1 MRWGV
6 LYILCSSLFFSTNIS
21 AQSVPF
27 SQGKWVKIAVS
38 KQGFYQVSGSQ
49 LKSWGLT
56 VPFASSQLQLFN
68 LNTANLVEKVT
79 ANMGVGL
86 NENAIEVQD
95 GGDGQF
101 DNQDYFL
108 FFSQGNIQWK
118 WNGVLKLFEHRKNA
132 HGDSVYYFISLGKD
146 GKRIQKPNSNY
157 MANATTD
164 IFDERWVMEKDTIN
178 ILNSGQIWWG
188 PAMGLGVGK
197 QAKITTTLNM
207 EGLVNQTDLIFKLN
221 YAAAST
227 ATNANFE
234 LTLNDQKLRTTGV
247 APISGYI
254 YDDAANVVLDTFSI
268 PFSNNLLSTN
278 LISANL
284 GVGYL
289 SANTSSTGWINY
301 VTLQA
306 KRKIGFYGGAKSL
319 GFRNASLVGTGKI
332 IQYQIKDAD
341 ASTKIWEVTQP
352 ENPVEMSSN
361 FQNGVATFIQRAD
374 SLREFFSVTKL
385 GYETPSLVE
394 VLNVDYPSLLNTPAS
409 DYIIIT
415 AANYLKSADSLAKF
429 HAVHHGLTTFVT
441 TTGRVF
447 NEFSGGQPS
456 PIGIRN
462 YVKYI
467 YDNAKKNNTT
477 TPKYLLLL
485 GIGNFDYKKID
496 NQTQVPSYESLI
508 SNAVLSSYATDDFF
522 AILKEGD
529 DINSPQGIQSLALSV
544 GRLPVKNALDAEVA
558 VKKLIQYQAGKNFGA
573 WRNQL
578 TWVADDGD
586 YNLHLEHAEEIS
598 TGLKLKQPTWN
609 QKKIYLDLFPAIN
622 SSAGNTYPLANNLIK
637 QMVNNGTLI
646 LNYTGH
652 GNYTRL
658 AEEAVITQNEIMQWD
673 NAGKLPLMVTASC
686 DFAPFDQPQISP
698 IGFDALVK
706 NQKGIIGLVAA
717 SRLVFAFNN
726 KEINDEFVQQLLV
739 PDQNDNYKSIGM
751 ALQNA
756 KSNYWKKGSDYTN
769 AFKFNLMG
777 DPALQL
783 AKPSYGV
790 NIERINQKIF
800 KGKDTLKA
808 GGKYQVAGTIKANGN
823 LLTTFDGLV
832 EFTLFDI
839 PKKQKTLANISS
851 SIPVNVTAQ
860 DNILFKGNAIVSKG
874 LFSVDFILPK
884 EVAINQG
891 ALRMQ
896 LYAINSAGNTD
907 AIGVYDSLFVNAFSE
922 NISTDTTGPIFE
934 KIYINDTLNQYK
946 QKTWISAN
954 SNLYIN
960 LKDSSG
966 IQTSGNSLGHDI
978 SLVIDGE
985 TQSPLILN
993 NYYTADVNTYQSGK
1007 IKFALPTL
1015 SEGPHQFIIKAWDLI
1030 GNSNK
1035 DTLNV
1040 IVPNSRILSV
1050 KNLTNY
1056 PNPVGSSTRFS
1067 FEISQ
1072 LREGNKSLI
1081 YTIEIYNNIG
1091 IKQLTKTFEGAL
1103 LNRVVLSNVVE
1114 VGSLP
1119 AGTYFYKLIVKDDQQ
1134 EIQLT
1139 NKFLKY

>member
-6 LYILCSSLFFSTNIS
+6 LYILFSSLIFSTNIS

-38 KQGFYQVSGSQ
+38 KQGFYQVTGSQ
-49 LKSWGLT
+49 LKTWGLT

-108 FFSQGNIQWK
+108 FYSQGNIQWK
-118 WNGVLKLFEHRKNA
+118 WNGVQQLFEHSKNA
-132 HGDSVYYFISLGKD
+132 HGDSVYYFISLGKA
-146 GKRIQKPNSNY
+146 GKRIQKSNTDKI
-157 MANATTD
+157 ANATTD

-188 PAMGLGVGK
+188 PAMGLGAGK
-197 QAKITTTLNM
+197 QAKITTALNM
-207 EGLVNQTDLIFKLN
+207 EGLVNQSDLIFKLN
-221 YAAAST
+221 YAAATT
-227 ATNANFE
+227 ATAANFD
-234 LTLNDQKLRTTGV
+234 LSLNDQKLRTTAV

-254 YDDAANVVLDTFSI
+254 YDDAANVVLDTFRI
-268 PFSNNLLSTN
+268 PLSNNLMNSN
-278 LISANL
+278 LITANL
-284 GVGYL
+284 SVGYS
-289 SANTSSTGWINY
+289 SANTNSTGWINY
-301 VTLQA
+301 ITLQA
-306 KRKIGFYGGAKSL
+306 KRKLGFYGWAKSL
-319 GFRNASLVGTGKI
+319 GFRNTSLIGTGKI

-341 ASTKIWEVTQP
+341 ASVKIWEVTQP
-352 ENPVEMSSN
+352 ENPVEMTPN
-361 FQNGVATFIQRAD
+361 FQNGVATFIQNTD
-374 SLREFFSVTKL
+374 SLREFFSVNKL

-394 VLNVDYPSLLNTPAS
+394 LLNIDYPSLLNTPAA

-415 AANYLKSADSLAKF
+415 ASNYLKAADSLAKF
-429 HAVHHGLTTFVT
+429 HTMHHGLATFVT

-462 YVKYI
+462 YIKYI
-467 YDNAKKNNTT
+467 YDKAKKNNTI

-508 SNAVLSSYATDDFF
+508 SNAILSSYTTDDFF
-522 AILKEGD
+522 AILKEGE
-529 DINSPQGIQSLALSV
+529 DINSPQGIQALALSV
-544 GRLPVKNALDAEVA
+544 GRLPVKNEADADVI
-558 VKKLIQYQAGKNFGA
+558 VKKLMQYQNENNLGA

-586 YNLHLEHAEEIS
+586 YNLHLDHAEEIS
-598 TGLKLKQPTWN
+598 TGLKLNQPKWN
-609 QKKIYLDLFPAIN
+609 QKKIYLDFFPAIN
-622 SSAGNTYPLANNLIK
+622 SSAGNTYPLANNMIK

-673 NAGKLPLMVTASC
+673 NAGKLPLMITASC
-686 DFAPFDQPQISP
+686 DFAPFDQPKIAP

-706 NQKGIIGLVAA
+706 NEKGIIGLVAA

-739 PDQNDNYKSIGM
+739 PDKSGNYKSIGA

-783 AKPSYGV
+783 AKPGNGV

-823 LLTTFDGLV
+823 LLTNFDGLM

-851 SIPVNVTAQ
+851 SIPVSITTQ
-860 DNILFKGNAIVSKG
+860 DNILFKGNAIVNKG

-891 ALRMQ
+891 VLRMQ
-896 LYAINSAGNTD
+896 LYATNSAGTKD
-907 AIGVYDSLFVNAFSE
+907 AIGIYDSLFVNAYSE

-934 KIYINDTLNQYK
+934 KVYINDTLNQYK
-946 QKTWISAN
+946 QKTWMNAN
-954 SNLYIN
+954 ANLYIS

-993 NYYTADVNTYQSGK
+993 NYYTADLNTYQSGK
-1007 IKFALPTL
+1007 IKYALPTL

-1035 DTLNV
+1035 DTINV
-1040 IVPNSRILSV
+1040 MVPNSRILSV

-1072 LREGNKSLI
+1072 LKDANKSLV
-1081 YTIEIYNNIG
+1081 YTIEIYNYLG
-1091 IKQLTKTFEGAL
+1091 IKQLTKTFEGPL
-1103 LNRVVLSNVVE
+1103 QNRVVLSNVIE
-1114 VGSLP
+1114 VGALP

-1134 EIQLT
+1134 EIYLT
-1139 NKFLKY
+1139 NKFIKY

>member
-409 DYIIIT
+409 EYIIIT

-529 DINSPQGIQSLALSV
+529 DINAPQGIQSLALSV

-808 GGKYQVAGTIKANGN
+808 GGKYQVAGTMKANGN

-896 LYAINSAGNTD
+896 LYAINSAENTD

-1103 LNRVVLSNVVE
+1103 LNRVVLSNVIE

>member
-6 LYILCSSLFFSTNIS
+6 LYILCSSLFFLTNIS

-544 GRLPVKNALDAEVA
+544 GRLPVKNAVDAEVA

-739 PDQNDNYKSIGM
+739 PDQNDNYKSIGA

>member
-6 LYILCSSLFFSTNIS
+6 FYILFSSLFFSNNIS

-38 KQGFYQVSGSQ
+38 KQGFYQVTGTQ

-56 VPFASSQLQLFN
+56 VPFVSSQIQLFN
-68 LNTANLVEKVT
+68 LNTANLVEKVSP
-79 ANMGVGL
+79 NMGVGL

-108 FFSQGNIQWK
+108 FYSQGNIQWK
-118 WNGVLKLFEHRKNA
+118 WNGVQQLFEHSKNA
-132 HGDSVYYFISLGKD
+132 HGDSVYYFISLGKA
-146 GKRIQKPNSNY
+146 GKRIQKSNSNY
-157 MANATTD
+157 IPNATTD

-178 ILNSGQIWWG
+178 ILNSGQLWLG
-188 PAMGLGVGK
+188 PAMGLGLGK
-197 QAKITTTLNM
+197 QAKITNSLNM
-207 EGLVNQTDLIFKLN
+207 EGLVINTDLIFKLN

-234 LTLNDQKLRTTGV
+234 LTLNDQKLRTTVV

-254 YDDAANVVLDTFSI
+254 YDAAANVVLDTFRI
-268 PFSNNLLSTN
+268 PLSNKLTSSN
-278 LISANL
+278 LITANL
-284 GVGYL
+284 SVGY
-289 SANTSSTGWINY
+289 SSVNTNSTGWINY
-301 VTLQA
+301 ITLQA
-306 KRKIGFYGGAKSL
+306 KRKLGFYGGVKSL
-319 GFRNASLVGTGKI
+319 GFRSASLVGTGKI
-332 IQYQIKDAD
+332 IQYEIKDAD
-341 ASTKIWEVTQP
+341 ASVKIWEVSQP
-352 ENPVEMSSN
+352 ENPVEMIPN
-361 FQNGVATFIQRAD
+361 FQNGVATFIQNTD
-374 SLREFFSVTKL
+374 SLREFFGVNKL

-394 VLNVDYPSLLNTPAS
+394 VLNIDYPSLLNTPAA

-415 AANYLKSADSLAKF
+415 ASNYLKAADSLAKF
-429 HAVHHGLTTFVT
+429 HTLHHGLTTFVT
-441 TTGRVF
+441 TTSRVF

-462 YVKYI
+462 YIKYI
-467 YDNAKKNNTT
+467 YDKAKKNNII

-485 GIGNFDYKKID
+485 GIGNFDYKNID
-496 NQTQVPSYESLI
+496 NQTQVPSYESGS
-508 SNAVLSSYATDDFF
+508 SNSILLSYTTDDFF
-522 AILKEGD
+522 AILKEGE
-529 DINSPQGIQSLALSV
+529 DINSPQGIQSLALAV
-544 GRLPVKNALDAEVA
+544 GRLPVKNAIDAAIA
-558 VKKLIQYQAGKNFGA
+558 VKKLVQYQSGKNLGA

-598 TGLKLKQPTWN
+598 TSLKLNQPKWN
-609 QKKIYLDLFPAIN
+609 QKKIYLDLFQAIN
-622 SSAGNTYPLANNLIK
+622 SSAGNTYPLANNMIK

-673 NAGKLPLMVTASC
+673 NAEKLPLMITASC
-686 DFAPFDQPQISP
+686 DFAPFDQPKIAP

-706 NQKGIIGLVAA
+706 NEKGIIGLVAA
-717 SRLVFAFNN
+717 SRLVFAFDN
-726 KEINDEFVQQLLV
+726 KEINDEFVQQLLI
-739 PDQNDNYKSIGM
+739 PDKSGNYKSVGA

-756 KSNYWKKGSDYTN
+756 KSNYWKKGSDYIN

-783 AKPSYGV
+783 AKPGDGV
-790 NIERINQKIF
+790 NIERINQKVF

-823 LLTTFDGLV
+823 LLSNFDGLV
-832 EFTLFDI
+832 ELTLFDI
-839 PKKQKTLANISS
+839 PKKQKTLANILS
-851 SIPVNVTAQ
+851 SISVNVNTQ
-860 DNILFKGNAIVSKG
+860 DNILFKGNAIVNKG
-874 LFSVDFILPK
+874 LFNIDIILPK

-896 LYAINSAGNTD
+896 LYATNSAGNSD

-934 KIYINDTLNQYK
+934 KIYINDTLNHYK
-946 QKTWISAN
+946 QKTWVNAN
-954 SNLYIN
+954 SNLYVSI
-960 LKDSSG
+960 KDSSG

-985 TQSPLILN
+985 VKTPIILN

-1007 IKFALPTL
+1007 IKYALPTL
-1015 SEGPHQFIIKAWDLI
+1015 SAGAHQLIIKAWDLI

-1040 IVPNSRILSV
+1040 MVPNSQILAV

-1056 PNPVGSSTRFS
+1056 PNPVQNSTRFS

-1072 LREGNKSLI
+1072 LRDVNKSLI

-1091 IKQLTKTFEGAL
+1091 IKQLTKTFEGPL
-1103 LNRVVLSNVVE
+1103 LNRVVLSNTFE
-1114 VGSLP
+1114 LRTLP

-1139 NKFLKY
+1139 NKFVKN

>member
-1 MRWGV
+1 MRWVV
-6 LYILCSSLFFSTNIS
+6 LYILCSSLFLSSKIS

-38 KQGFYQVSGSQ
+38 KQGFYQVTGAQ
-49 LKSWGLT
+49 LKTWGLT
-56 VPFASSQLQLFN
+56 VPFASAQLQLFN
-68 LNTANLVEKVT
+68 LNTTNLVEKVSAT
-79 ANMGVGL
+79 MGVGL
-86 NENAIEVQD
+86 YENAIEVED

-108 FFSQGNIQWK
+108 FYSQGNIQWK
-118 WNGVLKLFEHRKNA
+118 WNGAIHFFEHSKNA
-132 HGDSVYYFISLGKD
+132 NGDSVYYFISLGKD
-146 GKRIQKPNSNY
+146 GKRIQKQNSNY
-157 MANATTD
+157 IANATTD
-164 IFDERWVMEKDTIN
+164 IFDERWVIEKDTIN

-188 PAMGLGVGK
+188 PAMGIGIGK
-197 QAKITTTLNM
+197 QSKMTTPLNM
-207 EGLVNQTDLIFKLN
+207 EGLVNTSDLIFKLN

-227 ATNANFE
+227 ASVANFE
-234 LTLNDQKLRTTGV
+234 LTLNDQKLRTTTV

-254 YDDAANVVLDTFSI
+254 YDDAANVVWDTFRI
-268 PFSNNLLSTN
+268 PLTNNLMSTN
-278 LISANL
+278 LVAANL

-289 SANTSSTGWINY
+289 SANTNSTGWVNY
-301 VTLQA
+301 ITLQA

-319 GFRNASLVGTGKI
+319 GFRNASLVGNGKV

-341 ASTKIWEVTQP
+341 AATKIWEVTHP
-352 ENPVEMSSN
+352 ENPVEMVNN
-361 FQNGVATFIQRAD
+361 FQNGVASFIQNAD
-374 SLREFFSVTKL
+374 TLREFFGVNKL
-385 GYETPSLVE
+385 GFETPSLVE
-394 VLNVDYPSLLNTPAS
+394 VLNIDYPSLLNTPPA

-415 AANYLKSADSLAKF
+415 ASNYFKAADSLAKF
-429 HAVHHGLTTFVT
+429 HSANHSLTTFVT
-441 TTGRVF
+441 TTTRVF

-467 YDNAKKNNTT
+467 YDKAKKNNTT
-477 TPKYLLLL
+477 IPKYLLLL
-485 GIGNFDYKKID
+485 GIGNFDYRKID
-496 NQTQVPSYESLI
+496 NQIQVPSYESRS
-508 SNAVLSSYATDDFF
+508 SNSVLSSYTTDDFF
-522 AILKEGD
+522 AILKDGE

-544 GRLPVKNALDAEVA
+544 GRIPVKNALEADMAI
-558 VKKLIQYQAGKNFGA
+558 KKLIQYQSEKNLGA

-578 TWVADDGD
+578 TWIADDGD
-586 YNLHLEHAEEIS
+586 YNLHLQHAEEIS
-598 TGLKLKQPTWN
+598 TSLKLNQPKWN

-622 SSAGNTYPLANNLIK
+622 SSAGNTYPLANNMIK

-673 NAGKLPLMVTASC
+673 NAGKLPLMITASC

-706 NQKGIIGLVAA
+706 NEKGIIGLVAA

-739 PDQNDNYKSIGM
+739 PDKIDNYKSIGA

-777 DPALQL
+777 DPAMQL
-783 AKPSYGV
+783 AKPKFMV
-790 NIERINQKIF
+790 NISQINQKIF

-808 GGKYQVAGTIKANGN
+808 GGKYQVAGTINANGN
-823 LLTTFDGLV
+823 LLNNFDGLI
-832 EFTLFDI
+832 EFILFDI
-839 PKKQKTLANISS
+839 PKKQKTLANVLS
-851 SIPVNVTAQ
+851 SIPQSVTTQ
-860 DNILFKGNAIVSKG
+860 ENILFKGNAIVTKG
-874 LFSVDFILPK
+874 LFTVDFILPK

-896 LYAINSAGNTD
+896 FYATNNMGNAD
-907 AIGVYDSLFVNAFSE
+907 AIGIYDSLFVNTFSE
-922 NISTDTTGPIFE
+922 NVSTDTTGPIFE
-934 KIYINDTLNQYK
+934 KVFINDTLHQYK
-946 QKTWISAN
+946 QKSWINAN

-978 SLVIDGE
+978 SLVIDGDA
-985 TQSPLILN
+985 QSPIILN

-1007 IKFALPTL
+1007 IKYALPTL
-1015 SEGPHQFIIKAWDLI
+1015 SIGAHQLIIKAWDLI
-1030 GNSNK
+1030 GNSNR

-1040 IVPNSRILSV
+1040 IVPNSQTLAV

-1056 PNPVGSSTRFS
+1056 PNPVRSSTQFS

-1072 LREGNKSLI
+1072 LRDANKSLN

-1091 IKQLTKTFEGAL
+1091 IKLLTKTFEGPL
-1103 LNRVVLSNVVE
+1103 LNRVVLSNVIDL
-1114 VGSLP
+1114 GTLP
-1119 AGTYFYKLIVKDDQQ
+1119 TGTYFYRLSVKDIQQ
-1134 EIQLT
+1134 EIQLS
-1139 NKFLKY
+1139 NKFMKY

>member
-6 LYILCSSLFFSTNIS
+6 LYILFSSLIFSTNIS

-38 KQGFYQVSGSQ
+38 KQGFYQVTGSQ
-49 LKSWGLT
+49 LKTWGLT

-108 FFSQGNIQWK
+108 FYSQGNIQWK
-118 WNGVLKLFEHRKNA
+118 WNGVEQLFEHSKNA
-132 HGDSVYYFISLGKD
+132 HGDSVYYFITLGKA
-146 GKRIQKPNSNY
+146 GKRIQKSNSDKI
-157 MANATTD
+157 ANATTD

-188 PAMGLGVGK
+188 PAMGLGAGK
-197 QAKITTTLNM
+197 QAKITTALNM
-207 EGLVNQTDLIFKLN
+207 EGLVNPSDLIFKLN
-221 YAAAST
+221 YAAATT
-227 ATNANFE
+227 ATAANFD
-234 LTLNDQKLRTTGV
+234 LSLNDQKLRTTVV

-254 YDDAANVVLDTFSI
+254 YDDAANVVLDTFRI
-268 PFSNNLLSTN
+268 PLSNNLMNSN
-278 LISANL
+278 LITANL
-284 GVGYL
+284 SVGYS
-289 SANTSSTGWINY
+289 SANTNSTGWINY
-301 VTLQA
+301 ITLQA
-306 KRKIGFYGGAKSL
+306 KRKLGFYGGAKSL
-319 GFRNASLVGTGKI
+319 GFRNTSLTGTGKI

-341 ASTKIWEVTQP
+341 ASVKIWEVTQP
-352 ENPVEMSSN
+352 ENPVEMIPN
-361 FQNGVATFIQRAD
+361 FQNGVATFIQNTD
-374 SLREFFSVTKL
+374 SLREFFGVNKL

-394 VLNVDYPSLLNTPAS
+394 LLNIDYPSLLNTPAA

-415 AANYLKSADSLAKF
+415 ASNYLKAADSLAKF
-429 HAVHHGLTTFVT
+429 HTMHHGLATFVT

-462 YVKYI
+462 YIKYI
-467 YDNAKKNNTT
+467 YDKAKKNNTI

-522 AILKEGD
+522 AILKEGE
-529 DINSPQGIQSLALSV
+529 DINSPQGIQALALSV
-544 GRLPVKNALDAEVA
+544 GRLPVKNGADADVT
-558 VKKLIQYQAGKNFGA
+558 VKKLMQYQNENNLGA

-586 YNLHLEHAEEIS
+586 YNLHLDHAEEIS
-598 TGLKLKQPTWN
+598 TGLKLNQPKWN
-609 QKKIYLDLFPAIN
+609 QKKIYLDFFPAIN
-622 SSAGNTYPLANNLIK
+622 SSAGNTYPLANNMIK

-673 NAGKLPLMVTASC
+673 NAGKLPLMITASC
-686 DFAPFDQPQISP
+686 DFAPFDQPKIAP

-706 NQKGIIGLVAA
+706 NEKGIIGLVAA

-739 PDQNDNYKSIGM
+739 PDKSGNYKSIGA

-800 KGKDTLKA
+800 KEKDTLKA

-823 LLTTFDGLV
+823 LLTNFDGLM

-851 SIPVNVTAQ
+851 SIPVSITTQ
-860 DNILFKGNAIVSKG
+860 DNILFKGNAIVTKG

-891 ALRMQ
+891 VLRMQ
-896 LYAINSAGNTD
+896 LYATNSAGTKD
-907 AIGVYDSLFVNAFSE
+907 AIGIYDSLFVNAYSE

-934 KIYINDTLNQYK
+934 KVYINDTLNQYK
-946 QKTWISAN
+946 QKTWMNAN
-954 SNLYIN
+954 ANLYIS

-1007 IKFALPTL
+1007 IKYALPTL

-1035 DTLNV
+1035 DTINV
-1040 IVPNSRILSV
+1040 IVPNSRILAV
-1050 KNLTNY
+1050 KNLINY

-1072 LREGNKSLI
+1072 LKDANKSLV
-1081 YTIEIYNNIG
+1081 YTIEIYNYLG
-1091 IKQLTKTFEGAL
+1091 IKQLTKTFEGPL
-1103 LNRVVLSNVVE
+1103 QNRVVLSNVIE
-1114 VGSLP
+1114 VGTLP

-1134 EIQLT
+1134 EIYLT
-1139 NKFLKY
+1139 NKFIKY

>member
-268 PFSNNLLSTN
+268 PFSNNLLITN

-409 DYIIIT
+409 EYIIIT

-529 DINSPQGIQSLALSV
+529 DINAPQGIQSLALSV

-808 GGKYQVAGTIKANGN
+808 GGKYQVAGTMKANGN

-896 LYAINSAGNTD
+896 LYAINSAENTD

-1103 LNRVVLSNVVE
+1103 LNRVVLSNVIE

>member
-6 LYILCSSLFFSTNIS
+6 LYILFSSLIFSTNIS

-38 KQGFYQVSGSQ
+38 KQGFYQVTGSQ
-49 LKSWGLT
+49 LKTWGLT

-79 ANMGVGL
+79 ANVGVGL

-108 FFSQGNIQWK
+108 FYSQGNIQWK
-118 WNGVLKLFEHRKNA
+118 WNGVEQLFEHSKNA
-132 HGDSVYYFISLGKD
+132 HGDSVYYFITLGKA
-146 GKRIQKPNSNY
+146 GKRIQKSNTDKI
-157 MANATTD
+157 ANATTD
-164 IFDERWVMEKDTIN
+164 IFDERWVIEKDTIN

-188 PAMGLGVGK
+188 PAMGLGAGK
-197 QAKITTTLNM
+197 QAKITTALNM
-207 EGLVNQTDLIFKLN
+207 EGLVNQSDLIFKLN
-221 YAAAST
+221 YAAATT
-227 ATNANFE
+227 ATAANFD
-234 LTLNDQKLRTTGV
+234 LSLNDQKLRTTAV

-254 YDDAANVVLDTFSI
+254 YDDAANVVLDTFRISL
-268 PFSNNLLSTN
+268 SNNLMNSN
-278 LISANL
+278 LITANL
-284 GVGYL
+284 SVGYS
-289 SANTSSTGWINY
+289 SANTNSTGWINY
-301 VTLQA
+301 ITIQA
-306 KRKIGFYGGAKSL
+306 KRKLGFYGGAKSL
-319 GFRNASLVGTGKI
+319 GFRNTSLIGTGKI

-341 ASTKIWEVTQP
+341 ASVKIWEVTQP
-352 ENPVEMSSN
+352 ENPVEMIPN
-361 FQNGVATFIQRAD
+361 FQNGVATFIQNTD
-374 SLREFFSVTKL
+374 SLREFFGVNKL

-394 VLNVDYPSLLNTPAS
+394 LLNIDYPSLLNTPAA

-415 AANYLKSADSLAKF
+415 ASNYLKAADSLAKF
-429 HAVHHGLTTFVT
+429 HTMHHGLATFVT

-462 YVKYI
+462 YIKYI
-467 YDNAKKNNTT
+467 YDKAKKNNTI

-508 SNAVLSSYATDDFF
+508 SNAILSSYTTDDFF
-522 AILKEGD
+522 AILKEGE
-529 DINSPQGIQSLALSV
+529 DINSPQGIQALALSV
-544 GRLPVKNALDAEVA
+544 GRLPVKNGADADVT
-558 VKKLIQYQAGKNFGA
+558 VKKLMQYQNENNLGA

-586 YNLHLEHAEEIS
+586 YNLHLDHAEEIS
-598 TGLKLKQPTWN
+598 TGLKLNQPKWN
-609 QKKIYLDLFPAIN
+609 QKKIYLDFFPAIN
-622 SSAGNTYPLANNLIK
+622 SSAGNTYPLANNMIK

-673 NAGKLPLMVTASC
+673 NAGKLPLMITASC
-686 DFAPFDQPQISP
+686 DFAPFDQPKIAP

-706 NQKGIIGLVAA
+706 NEKGIIGLVAA

-739 PDQNDNYKSIGM
+739 PDKSGNYKSIGA

-783 AKPSYGV
+783 AKPGNGV
-790 NIERINQKIF
+790 SIERINQKIF
-800 KGKDTLKA
+800 KEKDTLKA

-823 LLTTFDGLV
+823 LLTNFDGLM

-851 SIPVNVTAQ
+851 SIPVSITTQ
-860 DNILFKGNAIVSKG
+860 DNILFKGNAIVTKG
-874 LFSVDFILPK
+874 LFSIDFILPK

-891 ALRMQ
+891 VLRMQ
-896 LYAINSAGNTD
+896 LYATNSAGTKD
-907 AIGVYDSLFVNAFSE
+907 AIGIYDSLFVNAYSE

-934 KIYINDTLNQYK
+934 KVYINDTLNQYK
-946 QKTWISAN
+946 QKTWMNAN
-954 SNLYIN
+954 ANLYIS

-1007 IKFALPTL
+1007 IKYALPTL

-1035 DTLNV
+1035 DTINV
-1040 IVPNSRILSV
+1040 LVPNSRILSV

-1072 LREGNKSLI
+1072 LKDANKSLV
-1081 YTIEIYNNIG
+1081 YTIEIYNYLG
-1091 IKQLTKTFEGAL
+1091 IKQLTKTFEGPL
-1103 LNRVVLSNVVE
+1103 QNRVVLSNVIE
-1114 VGSLP
+1114 VGTLP

-1134 EIQLT
+1134 EIYLT
-1139 NKFLKY
+1139 NKFIKY

>member
-1 MRWGV
+1 MRRGV
-6 LYILCSSLFFSTNIS
+6 LYILCSSLFLSTKIS

-38 KQGFYQVSGSQ
+38 KQGFYQVTGAQ
-49 LKSWGLT
+49 LKTWGLT

-108 FFSQGNIQWK
+108 FYSQGNIQWK
-118 WNGVLKLFEHRKNA
+118 WNGALQFFEHSKNA

-157 MANATTD
+157 IANATTD

-207 EGLVNQTDLIFKLN
+207 EGLVHQTDLIFKLN

-227 ATNANFE
+227 ASAANFE
-234 LTLNDQKLRTTGV
+234 LTLNDQKLRTTTV
-247 APISGYI
+247 TPISGYI
-254 YDDAANVVLDTFSI
+254 YDDAANVVMDTFRI
-268 PFSNNLLSTN
+268 PLTSNLMSTN
-278 LISANL
+278 LVAANL
-284 GVGYL
+284 GVGFL
-289 SANTSSTGWINY
+289 SANTNSTGWVNY
-301 VTLQA
+301 ITLQS
-306 KRKIGFYGGAKSL
+306 KRKIGFYGGAKSV
-319 GFRNASLVGTGKI
+319 GFRNASLVGKGKI
-332 IQYQIKDAD
+332 IQYQINDAD
-341 ASTKIWEVTQP
+341 ASTKIWEVTHPQ
-352 ENPVEMSSN
+352 NPVQMVNN
-361 FQNGVATFIQRAD
+361 FQNGVASFIQNAD
-374 SLREFFSVTKL
+374 TLREFFGVNKL
-385 GYETPSLVE
+385 GFETPSLVE
-394 VLNVDYPSLLNTPAS
+394 VLNIDYPSLLNTPPA

-415 AANYLKSADSLAKF
+415 ASNYLKAADSLAKF
-429 HAVHHGLTTFVT
+429 HSANHSLTTFVT
-441 TTGRVF
+441 TTTRVF

-467 YDNAKKNNTT
+467 YDKAKKNNTT
-477 TPKYLLLL
+477 IPKYLLLL
-485 GIGNFDYKKID
+485 GIGNFDYRKID
-496 NQTQVPSYESLI
+496 NQIQVPSYESRS
-508 SNAVLSSYATDDFF
+508 SNSVLSSYTTDDFF
-522 AILKEGD
+522 AILKDGE

-544 GRLPVKNALDAEVA
+544 GRIPVKNALDADMA
-558 VKKLIQYQAGKNFGA
+558 IKKLIQYQSEKNLGA

-578 TWVADDGD
+578 TWIADDGD
-586 YNLHLEHAEEIS
+586 YNLHLQHAEEIS
-598 TGLKLKQPTWN
+598 TSLKLNQPKWN

-622 SSAGNTYPLANNLIK
+622 SSAGNTYPLANNMIK

-673 NAGKLPLMVTASC
+673 NAGKLPLMITASC

-706 NQKGIIGLVAA
+706 NEKGIIGLVAA

-739 PDQNDNYKSIGM
+739 PDKIDNYKSIGA

-777 DPALQL
+777 DPAMQL
-783 AKPSYGV
+783 AKPKFMV
-790 NIERINQKIF
+790 NISQINQKIF

-808 GGKYQVAGTIKANGN
+808 GGKYQVAGTINANGS
-823 LLTTFDGLV
+823 LLNNFDGLI
-832 EFTLFDI
+832 EFILFDI
-839 PKKQKTLANISS
+839 PKKQKTLANVSS
-851 SIPVNVTAQ
+851 SIPQSVTTQ
-860 DNILFKGNAIVSKG
+860 ENILFKGNAIVNKG

-896 LYAINSAGNTD
+896 LYATNNMGNVD
-907 AIGVYDSLFVNAFSE
+907 AIGIYDSLFVNTFSE

-934 KIYINDTLNQYK
+934 KVFINDTLNQYK
-946 QKTWISAN
+946 QKSWINAN
-954 SNLYIN
+954 SNLFIS

-978 SLVIDGE
+978 ILIIDGKV
-985 TQSPLILN
+985 QSPLILN
-993 NYYTADVNTYQSGK
+993 NYYTADINTFQSGK
-1007 IKFALPTL
+1007 IKYALPTL
-1015 SEGPHQFIIKAWDLI
+1015 NAGAHQFIIKAWDLI

-1035 DTLNV
+1035 DTLDV
-1040 IVPNSRILSV
+1040 IVPDSRTLSV

-1056 PNPVGSSTRFS
+1056 PNPVQSSTRFS

-1072 LREGNKSLI
+1072 LKEANKSLI

-1114 VGSLP
+1114 VGALP

-1134 EIQLT
+1134 EIQLN
-1139 NKFLKY
+1139 NKFIKY

>member
-1 MRWGV
+1 MRRGV
-6 LYILCSSLFFSTNIS
+6 LYILFSSLFFSFNIS

-38 KQGFYQVSGSQ
+38 KQGFYQVTGSQ

-56 VPFASSQLQLFN
+56 LPFASSQLQLFN
-68 LNTANLVEKVT
+68 LNTANLVEKIS

-108 FFSQGNIQWK
+108 FYSQGNIQWK
-118 WNGVLKLFEHRKNA
+118 WNGVSQLFEHSKNL

-146 GKRIQKPNSNY
+146 GKRIQKLNSNLI
-157 MANATTD
+157 ANVTTD
-164 IFDERWVMEKDTIN
+164 IFDDRWVIEKDTIN
-178 ILNSGQIWWG
+178 ILNSGQLWLG
-188 PAMGLGVGK
+188 PAMGLGIGK
-197 QAKITTTLNM
+197 QVKISTPINL
-207 EGLVNQTDLIFKLN
+207 EGLVSPNDLIFKLN

-227 ATNANFE
+227 GTSANFE
-234 LTLNDQKLRTTGV
+234 LTLNDQKLRTTTV

-254 YDDAANVVLDTFSI
+254 YDDAANLVMDTFRISL
-268 PFSNNLLSTN
+268 SNNLINTN
-278 LISANL
+278 LIAANI
-284 GVGYL
+284 GVGYS
-289 SANTSSTGWINY
+289 SANTNSTGWINY
-301 VTLQA
+301 ITLQA
-306 KRKIGFYGGAKSL
+306 KRKIGFYGGAKSV
-319 GFRNASLVGTGKI
+319 GFRNSSLVGNGKI
-332 IQYQIKDAD
+332 VQYQIKDAD

-352 ENPVEMSSN
+352 ENPVEMINN
-361 FQNGVATFIQRAD
+361 FQNGFGTFIQTGD
-374 SLREFFSVTKL
+374 SLREFFSVNKL
-385 GYETPSLVE
+385 AYETPALVE
-394 VLNVDYPSLLNTPAS
+394 VLNIDYPSLLNTPAA

-415 AANYLKSADSLAKF
+415 ASNYLKAADSLAKF
-429 HAVHHGLTTFVT
+429 HAANHGLKTFVT
-441 TTGRVF
+441 TTSRVF

-467 YDNAKKNNTT
+467 YDKAKKNNTT
-477 TPKYLLLL
+477 IPKYLLLL
-485 GIGNFDYKKID
+485 GVGNFDYKKID
-496 NQTQVPSYESLI
+496 NQTQIPSYESVSSGSI
-508 SNAVLSSYATDDFF
+508 LSSYTTDDFY
-522 AILKEGD
+522 AILKDGE
-529 DINSPQGIQSLALSV
+529 DINSPQGIQDLALSV
-544 GRLPVKNALDAEVA
+544 GRIPVKNALEADGA
-558 VKKLIQYQAGKNFGA
+558 VKKLIQYQNEKNLGA
-573 WRNQL
+573 WRNQI
-578 TWVADDGD
+578 TWIADDGD
-586 YNLHLEHAEEIS
+586 YNLHLLHAEEIS
-598 TGLKLKQPTWN
+598 AGLKLNQPKWN
-609 QKKIYLDLFPAIN
+609 QKKIYLDLYPAIN
-622 SSAGNTYPLANNLIK
+622 SSAGNTYPLANNMIK

-673 NAGKLPLMVTASC
+673 NAGKLPLMITASC

-698 IGFDALVK
+698 IGFDAFVK
-706 NQKGIIGLVAA
+706 NEKGIIGLVAA

-739 PDQNDNYKSIGM
+739 PDKNDNYKSVGA

-777 DPALQL
+777 DPAMQL
-783 AKPSYGV
+783 AKPRYEV

-823 LLTTFDGLV
+823 LLNNFDGLM

-839 PKKQKTLANISS
+839 PKKQKTLGNISS
-851 SIPVNVTAQ
+851 SIPVNVTTQ
-860 DNILFKGNAIVSKG
+860 DNILFKGNALVNKG
-874 LFSVDFILPK
+874 VFSVDFILPK
-884 EVAINQG
+884 EVSINQG

-896 LYAINSAGNTD
+896 FYATNAIGNAD
-907 AIGVYDSLFVNAFSE
+907 AIGVNDSLFVNDFSE

-934 KIYINDTLNQYK
+934 KIFINDTLNVYK
-946 QKTWISAN
+946 QKTWVNAN
-954 SNLYIN
+954 ANLYIN
-960 LKDSSG
+960 LRDSSG

-985 TQSPLILN
+985 TQSPIILN
-993 NYYTADVNTYQSGK
+993 NYFTADINTYQSGK
-1007 IKFALPTL
+1007 IKYALPTL
-1015 SEGPHQFIIKAWDLI
+1015 SIGAHQLIVKAWDLI

-1035 DTLNV
+1035 DTINV
-1040 IVPNSRILSV
+1040 IVPNSQTLAV

-1056 PNPVGSSTRFS
+1056 PNPVKTNTRFS

-1072 LREGNKSLI
+1072 LGSANKSLL
-1081 YTIEIYNNIG
+1081 YTIEIYNNLG
-1091 IKQLTKTFEGAL
+1091 IKQLTKTFEAPA
-1103 LNRVVLSNVVE
+1103 LNRVVISNIME
-1114 VGSLP
+1114 VTSLP
-1119 AGTYFYKLIVKDDQQ
+1119 AGTYFYKLIVKDDQR

>member
-6 LYILCSSLFFSTNIS
+6 IYILCSSLFFSTNIS

-27 SQGKWVKIAVS
+27 SPGKWVKIAVS
-38 KQGFYQVSGSQ
+38 KQGFYQVTGTQ

-157 MANATTD
+157 IANATTD

-221 YAAAST
+221 YAAATT

-234 LTLNDQKLRTTGV
+234 LTLNDQKLRTTWV

-374 SLREFFSVTKL
+374 SLREFFGVNKL

-394 VLNVDYPSLLNTPAS
+394 LLNIDYPSLLNTPAA

-429 HAVHHGLTTFVT
+429 HAVHHALTTFVT

-456 PIGIRN
+456 PIGMRN

-467 YDNAKKNNTT
+467 YDKAKKNNTT

-529 DINSPQGIQSLALSV
+529 DINSPQGIQALALSV
-544 GRLPVKNALDAEVA
+544 GRLPVKNAIDAEVT
-558 VKKLIQYQAGKNFGA
+558 VKKLMEYQTGKNFGA
-573 WRNQL
+573 WRNQI

-739 PDQNDNYKSIGM
+739 PDKNDNYKSIGM

-783 AKPSYGV
+783 AKPVYGV
-790 NIERINQKIF
+790 TIERINQKIF

-823 LLTTFDGLV
+823 LLTNFDGLV

-851 SIPVNVTAQ
+851 SIPVNVTVQ

-896 LYAINSAGNTD
+896 LYATNSAGNTD

-934 KIYINDTLNQYK
+934 KVFINDTLNQYK

-966 IQTSGNSLGHDI
+966 IQTSGNSLGHDL

-1072 LREGNKSLI
+1072 LREVNKSLI

>member
-1007 IKFALPTL
+1007 IKYALPTL
-1015 SEGPHQFIIKAWDLI
+1015 SEGPHQLIIKAWDLI

-1103 LNRVVLSNVVE
+1103 LNRVVLSNVIE

>member
-157 MANATTD
+157 IANATTD

-221 YAAAST
+221 YAAATT

-234 LTLNDQKLRTTGV
+234 LTLNDQKLRTTWV

-374 SLREFFSVTKL
+374 SLREFFGVNKL

-394 VLNVDYPSLLNTPAS
+394 LLNIDYPSLLNTPAA

-429 HAVHHGLTTFVT
+429 HSVHHGLTTFVT
-441 TTGRVF
+441 TTARVF

-456 PIGIRN
+456 PIGMRN

-467 YDNAKKNNTT
+467 YDKAKKNNTT

-529 DINSPQGIQSLALSV
+529 DINSPQGIQALALSV
-544 GRLPVKNALDAEVA
+544 GRLPVKNAIDAEVT
-558 VKKLIQYQAGKNFGA
+558 VKKLMEYQTGKNFGA
-573 WRNQL
+573 WRNQI

-673 NAGKLPLMVTASC
+673 NLGKLPLMITASC
-686 DFAPFDQPQISP
+686 DFAPFDQPQIAP
-698 IGFDALVK
+698 IGFDAFVK
-706 NQKGIIGLVAA
+706 NEKGIIGLVAA

-739 PDQNDNYKSIGM
+739 PDKGGTYKSIGA

-790 NIERINQKIF
+790 DLERINQKFF

-808 GGKYQVAGTIKANGN
+808 GGKYQVAGTIKANGS
-823 LLTTFDGLV
+823 LLNNFDGV
-832 EFTLFDI
+832 MEFTLFDV
-839 PKKQKTLANISS
+839 PKKQKTLANISA
-851 SIPVNVTAQ
+851 SIPVSVTTQ
-860 DNILFKGNAIVSKG
+860 DNILFKGNANVTKG
-874 LFSVDFILPK
+874 LFTVDFILPK

-896 LYAINSAGNTD
+896 FYASNHLGNTD

-922 NISTDTTGPIFE
+922 NISMDTTGPIFE

-946 QKTWISAN
+946 QKTWINAN
-954 SNLYIN
+954 AHLYIS

-966 IQTSGNSLGHDI
+966 IQTSGNSLGHDL
-978 SLVIDGE
+978 SLVIDGAV
-985 TQSPLILN
+985 QSPIILN
-993 NYYTADVNTYQSGK
+993 NYYTADINTYQSGK
-1007 IKFALPTL
+1007 IKYALPTL
-1015 SEGPHQFIIKAWDLI
+1015 SEGAHQFIIKAWDLI
-1030 GNSNK
+1030 GNSNR

-1040 IVPNSRILSV
+1040 IVPNARTLSV

-1056 PNPVGSSTRFS
+1056 PNPVGRSTRFG

-1072 LREGNKSLI
+1072 LRDANKSLL
-1081 YTIEIYNNIG
+1081 YTIEIYNYIG
-1091 IKQLTKTFEGAL
+1091 IKQLSKTFEGPAQ
-1103 LNRVVLSNVVE
+1103 NRVVLSNLVE
-1114 VGSLP
+1114 VGTLP

-1134 EIQLT
+1134 EIYLT
-1139 NKFLKY
+1139 NKFIKY

>member
-1 MRWGV
+1 MRWSV
-6 LYILCSSLFFSTNIS
+6 LYILFSSLFLLTNIS

-38 KQGFYQVSGSQ
+38 KQGFYQVTGSQ
-49 LKSWGLT
+49 LKSWGWS
-56 VPFASSQLQLFN
+56 VPFSSQQLQLFN
-68 LNTANLVEKVT
+68 LNTANLVEKVSP
-79 ANMGVGL
+79 NRGVGL

-108 FFSQGNIQWK
+108 FYSQGNIQWK
-118 WNGVLKLFEHRKNA
+118 WDAASQSFEHTKNL
-132 HGDSVYYFISLGKD
+132 HGDSLYYFISLGKE
-146 GKRIQKPNSNY
+146 GKRIQKSNSNQI
-157 MANATTD
+157 ANVTTD

-188 PAMGLGVGK
+188 PAMGLGLGK
-197 QAKITTTLNM
+197 QAKITTPLNM
-207 EGLVNQTDLIFKLN
+207 EGLISPSDLIFKLN
-221 YAAAST
+221 YAAAS
-227 ATNANFE
+227 AAAAANFE
-234 LTLNDQKLRTTGV
+234 LSLNDQKLRTTV
-247 APISGYI
+247 VTPISGYI
-254 YDDAANVVLDTFSI
+254 YDNAANVVLDTFRI
-268 PFSNNLLSTN
+268 PLSNNLLNSN
-278 LISANL
+278 LVTANL

-289 SANTSSTGWINY
+289 SANPNSTGWINY
-301 VTLQA
+301 ITLQA
-306 KRKIGFYGGAKSL
+306 KRKLGFYGGAKSL
-319 GFRNASLVGTGKI
+319 GFRNAGVVGAGKI
-332 IQYQIKDAD
+332 IKYQIKDAD
-341 ASTKIWEVTQP
+341 ASTKIWEVTRP
-352 ENPVEMSSN
+352 ETPVEMVN
-361 FQNGVATFIQRAD
+361 DFQNGMATFVQNGD
-374 SLREFFSVTKL
+374 TLREFFGVNKL
-385 GYETPSLVE
+385 GFESPSLVE
-394 VLNVDYPSLLNTPAS
+394 VLNIDYPSLLNTPPA

-415 AANYLKSADSLAKF
+415 ASNYLKAADSLAKF
-429 HAVHHGLTTFVT
+429 HTVSHGLATFVT
-441 TTGRVF
+441 TTARVF

-462 YVKYI
+462 YIKYI
-467 YDNAKKNNTT
+467 YDKAKKNNTT
-477 TPKYLLLL
+477 LPKYLLLL
-485 GIGNFDYKKID
+485 GMGNFDYKKID
-496 NQTQVPSYESLI
+496 NQTQIPSYESLN
-508 SNAVLSSYATDDFF
+508 SNSVLSSYATDDFF
-522 AILKEGD
+522 AILKDGE
-529 DINSPQGIQSLALSV
+529 DINLPQGIQALALSV
-544 GRLPVKNALDAEVA
+544 GRIPVKNAIEAEVA
-558 VKKLIQYQAGKNFGA
+558 VKKLIEYQSEKNLGA
-573 WRNQL
+573 WRNQI

-586 YNLHLEHAEEIS
+586 YNLHLQHAEEIS
-598 TGLKLKQPTWN
+598 AGLKLNQPKWN

-622 SSAGNTYPLANNLIK
+622 SSAGNTYPLANNMIK

-658 AEEAVITQNEIMQWD
+658 AEEAVITQNEMMQWD
-673 NAGKLPLMVTASC
+673 NAGKLPLMITASC

-698 IGFDALVK
+698 IGFDAFVR
-706 NQKGIIGLVAA
+706 NEKGIIGLVAA

-739 PDQNDNYKSIGM
+739 PDQRDNYKSVGA
-751 ALQNA
+751 ALQSA
-756 KSNYWKKGSDYTN
+756 KSNYWKKGSDYIN

-808 GGKYQVAGTIKANGN
+808 GGKYQVVGNIKANGN
-823 LLTTFDGLV
+823 LLNNFDGLV

-851 SIPVNVTAQ
+851 SMPVNVTIQ
-860 DNILFKGNAIVSKG
+860 DNILFKGNVMVNKG
-874 LFSVDFILPK
+874 MFSVDFILPK

-896 LYAINSAGNTD
+896 FYASNIMGNSD
-907 AIGVYDSLFVNAFSE
+907 AIGVYDSLFVNAFAE
-922 NISTDTTGPIFE
+922 NISTDTTGPVFE
-934 KIYINDTLNQYK
+934 KVYINDTLNQYQ
-946 QKTWISAN
+946 QKTWINAN
-954 SNLYIN
+954 ANLYIN

-985 TQSPLILN
+985 TKSPIILN
-993 NYYTADVNTYQSGK
+993 NYYTADLNTYQSGK
-1007 IKFALPTL
+1007 IKYALPTL
-1015 SEGPHQFIIKAWDLI
+1015 SVGAHQLIIKAWDLI

-1035 DTLNV
+1035 DTLQV
-1040 IVPNSRILSV
+1040 IVPNSQTLSV

-1056 PNPVGSSTRFS
+1056 PNPVKSSTRFG

-1072 LREGNKSLI
+1072 LRDTNKFLN

-1091 IKQLTKTFEGAL
+1091 IKQLSKTFEGPVQ
-1103 LNRVVLSNVVE
+1103 NRVVLSNIFE
-1114 VGSLP
+1114 VGALP

-1134 EIQLT
+1134 EIQLS
-1139 NKFLKY
+1139 NKFIKY

>member
-157 MANATTD
+157 MANVTTD

-352 ENPVEMSSN
+352 ENPVVMSSN

-529 DINSPQGIQSLALSV
+529 DINAPQGIQSLALSV
-544 GRLPVKNALDAEVA
+544 GRLPVKNAVDAEVA

>member
-544 GRLPVKNALDAEVA
+544 GRLPVKNAVDAEVA

-686 DFAPFDQPQISP
+686 DFVPFDQPQISP

>member
-1 MRWGV
+1 M
-6 LYILCSSLFFSTNIS
+6 
-21 AQSVPF
+21 
-27 SQGKWVKIAVS
+27 
-38 KQGFYQVSGSQ
+38 
-49 LKSWGLT
+49 
-56 VPFASSQLQLFN
+56 
-68 LNTANLVEKVT
+68 
-79 ANMGVGL
+79 
-86 NENAIEVQD
+86 
-95 GGDGQF
+95 
-101 DNQDYFL
+101 
-108 FFSQGNIQWK
+108 
-118 WNGVLKLFEHRKNA
+118 
-132 HGDSVYYFISLGKD
+132 
-146 GKRIQKPNSNY
+146 
-157 MANATTD
+157 
-164 IFDERWVMEKDTIN
+164 
-178 ILNSGQIWWG
+178 
-188 PAMGLGVGK
+188 
-197 QAKITTTLNM
+197 
-207 EGLVNQTDLIFKLN
+207 
-221 YAAAST
+221 
-227 ATNANFE
+227 
-234 LTLNDQKLRTTGV
+234 
-247 APISGYI
+247 
-254 YDDAANVVLDTFSI
+254 
-268 PFSNNLLSTN
+268 STN
-278 LISANL
+278 LANANL

-301 VTLQA
+301 ITLQA

-319 GFRNASLVGTGKI
+319 GFRNASLLGTGKT
-332 IQYQIKDAD
+332 IQYQFKDAD
-341 ASTKIWEVTQP
+341 ATTKIWDVTQP

-361 FQNGVATFIQRAD
+361 LQNGVATFIQRAD

-394 VLNVDYPSLLNTPAS
+394 VLNIDYPSLLNTPAA

-415 AANYLKSADSLAKF
+415 ASNYLKAADSLAKF
-429 HAVHHGLTTFVT
+429 HAANHGLATFVT
-441 TTGRVF
+441 TTARVF

-462 YVKYI
+462 YVKYV
-467 YDNAKKNNTT
+467 YDKAKKNNTT
-477 TPKYLLLL
+477 LPKYLLLL

-496 NQTQVPSYESLI
+496 NQLQVPSYESVS
-508 SNAVLSSYATDDFF
+508 SNSVLSSYTTDDFF
-522 AILKEGD
+522 AILKDGE

-544 GRLPVKNALDAEVA
+544 GRLPVKSIIDADVSI
-558 VKKLIQYQAGKNFGA
+558 KKLMQYQSQKNLGA
-573 WRNQL
+573 WRNQI
-578 TWVADDGD
+578 TWIADDGD
-586 YNLHLEHAEEIS
+586 YNLHLQHAEEIS
-598 TGLKLKQPTWN
+598 TSLKLNQPKWN

-622 SSAGNTYPLANNLIK
+622 SSAGNTYPLANNMIK

-658 AEEAVITQNEIMQWD
+658 AEEAVITQNEILQWD
-673 NAGKLPLMVTASC
+673 NAGKLPLMITASC

-698 IGFDALVK
+698 IGFDAFLK
-706 NQKGIIGLVAA
+706 NDKGIIGLVAA

-726 KEINDEFVQQLLV
+726 KEINDEFIQQLLV
-739 PDQNDNYKSIGM
+739 PDPLDNYKSIGT

-777 DPALQL
+777 DPAMQL
-783 AKPSYGV
+783 AKPKYMV
-790 NIERINQKIF
+790 NIAQINQKIF

-823 LLTTFDGLV
+823 LLNNFDGLI

-839 PKKQKTLANISS
+839 PKKQKTLANVSS
-851 SIPVNVTAQ
+851 SIPVNVTTQ
-860 DNILFKGNAIVSKG
+860 ENILFKGNAIVSKG
-874 LFSVDFILPK
+874 VFTVDFILPK

-896 LYAINSAGNTD
+896 LYATNNLGNAD

-922 NISTDTTGPIFE
+922 NVSTDTTGPVFE
-934 KIYINDTLNQYK
+934 KVFINDTLNQYK
-946 QKTWISAN
+946 QKTWINAN

-985 TQSPLILN
+985 AQSPIILN

-1007 IKFALPTL
+1007 LKYALPTL
-1015 SEGPHQFIIKAWDLI
+1015 SEGAHQLIVKAWDLI

-1035 DTLNV
+1035 DTINV
-1040 IVPNSRILSV
+1040 IVPNSQSLAV

-1056 PNPVGSSTRFS
+1056 PNPVLSSTRFS

-1072 LREGNKSLI
+1072 LREVNKSLI

-1091 IKQLTKTFEGAL
+1091 IKQLTKTFEGPI

-1119 AGTYFYKLIVKDDQQ
+1119 AGTYFYKLIVADAIQ

-1139 NKFLKY
+1139 NKFIKN

>member
-6 LYILCSSLFFSTNIS
+6 LYILFSSLIFSTNIS

-38 KQGFYQVSGSQ
+38 KQGFYQVTGSQ
-49 LKSWGLT
+49 LKTWGLT

-108 FFSQGNIQWK
+108 FYSQGNIQWK
-118 WNGVLKLFEHRKNA
+118 WNGVQQLFEHSKNA
-132 HGDSVYYFISLGKD
+132 HGDSVYYFITLGKA
-146 GKRIQKPNSNY
+146 GKRIQKSNSDKI
-157 MANATTD
+157 ANATTD

-188 PAMGLGVGK
+188 PAMGMGAGK
-197 QAKITTTLNM
+197 QAKITTALNM
-207 EGLVNQTDLIFKLN
+207 EGLVNPSDLIFKLN
-221 YAAAST
+221 YAAATT
-227 ATNANFE
+227 ATAANFD
-234 LTLNDQKLRTTGV
+234 LSLNDQKLRTTVV

-254 YDDAANVVLDTFSI
+254 YDDAANVVLDTFRI
-268 PFSNNLLSTN
+268 PLSNNLMNSN
-278 LISANL
+278 LITANL
-284 GVGYL
+284 SVGYS
-289 SANTSSTGWINY
+289 SANTNSTGWINY
-301 VTLQA
+301 ITLQA
-306 KRKIGFYGGAKSL
+306 KRKLGFYGGAKSL
-319 GFRNASLVGTGKI
+319 GFRNTNLTGTGKI

-341 ASTKIWEVTQP
+341 ASVRIWEVTQP
-352 ENPVEMSSN
+352 ENPVEMIPN
-361 FQNGVATFIQRAD
+361 FQNGVATFIQNTD
-374 SLREFFSVTKL
+374 SLREFFGVNKL

-394 VLNVDYPSLLNTPAS
+394 LLNIDYPSLLNTPAA

-415 AANYLKSADSLAKF
+415 ASNYLKAADSLAKF
-429 HAVHHGLTTFVT
+429 HTMHHGLATFVT

-462 YVKYI
+462 YIKYI
-467 YDNAKKNNTT
+467 YDKAKKNNTI

-522 AILKEGD
+522 AILKEGE
-529 DINSPQGIQSLALSV
+529 DINSPQGIQALALSV
-544 GRLPVKNALDAEVA
+544 GRLPVKNGADADVT
-558 VKKLIQYQAGKNFGA
+558 VKKLMQYQNENNLGA

-586 YNLHLEHAEEIS
+586 YNLHLDHAEEIS
-598 TGLKLKQPTWN
+598 TGLKLNQPKWN
-609 QKKIYLDLFPAIN
+609 QKKIYLDFFPAIN
-622 SSAGNTYPLANNLIK
+622 SSAGNTYPLANNMIK

-658 AEEAVITQNEIMQWD
+658 AEEAVITLNEIMQWD
-673 NAGKLPLMVTASC
+673 NAGKLPLMITASC
-686 DFAPFDQPQISP
+686 DFAPFDQPKIAP

-706 NQKGIIGLVAA
+706 NEKGIIGLVAA

-739 PDQNDNYKSIGM
+739 PDKSGNYKSIGA

-800 KGKDTLKA
+800 KEKDTLKA

-823 LLTTFDGLV
+823 LLTNFDGLM

-851 SIPVNVTAQ
+851 SIPVSITTQ
-860 DNILFKGNAIVSKG
+860 DNILFKGNAIVTKG

-891 ALRMQ
+891 VLRMQ
-896 LYAINSAGNTD
+896 LYATNSAGTKD
-907 AIGVYDSLFVNAFSE
+907 AIGIYDSLFVNAYSE

-934 KIYINDTLNQYK
+934 KVYINDTLNQYK
-946 QKTWISAN
+946 QKTWMNAN
-954 SNLYIN
+954 ANLYIS

-1007 IKFALPTL
+1007 IKYALPTL

-1035 DTLNV
+1035 DTINV
-1040 IVPNSRILSV
+1040 IVPNSRILAV
-1050 KNLTNY
+1050 KNLINY

-1072 LREGNKSLI
+1072 LKDANKSLV
-1081 YTIEIYNNIG
+1081 YTIEIYNYLG
-1091 IKQLTKTFEGAL
+1091 IKQLTKTFEGPL
-1103 LNRVVLSNVVE
+1103 QNRVVLSNVIE
-1114 VGSLP
+1114 VGTLP

-1134 EIQLT
+1134 EIYLT
-1139 NKFLKY
+1139 NKFIKY

>member
-6 LYILCSSLFFSTNIS
+6 LYILFSSLIFSTNIS

-38 KQGFYQVSGSQ
+38 KQGFYQVTGSQ
-49 LKSWGLT
+49 LKTWGLT

-95 GGDGQF
+95 GADGQF
-101 DNQDYFL
+101 DIQDYFL
-108 FFSQGNIQWK
+108 FYSQGNIQWK
-118 WNGVLKLFEHRKNA
+118 WNGVQQLFEHSKNA
-132 HGDSVYYFISLGKD
+132 HGDSVYYFISLGKA
-146 GKRIQKPNSNY
+146 GKRIQKSNSDKI
-157 MANATTD
+157 ANATTD

-188 PAMGLGVGK
+188 PAMGMGAGK
-197 QAKITTTLNM
+197 QAKITTALNM
-207 EGLVNQTDLIFKLN
+207 EGLVNPSDLIFKLN
-221 YAAAST
+221 YAAATT
-227 ATNANFE
+227 ATAANFD
-234 LTLNDQKLRTTGV
+234 LSLNDQKLRTTVV

-254 YDDAANVVLDTFSI
+254 YDDAANVVLDTFRI
-268 PFSNNLLSTN
+268 PLSNNLMNSN
-278 LISANL
+278 LITANL
-284 GVGYL
+284 SVGYS
-289 SANTSSTGWINY
+289 SANTNSTGWINY
-301 VTLQA
+301 ITLQA
-306 KRKIGFYGGAKSL
+306 KRKLGFYGGAKSL
-319 GFRNASLVGTGKI
+319 GFRNTSLTGTGKI

-341 ASTKIWEVTQP
+341 ASVRIWEVTQP
-352 ENPVEMSSN
+352 ENPVEMVNN
-361 FQNGVATFIQRAD
+361 FQNGVATFIQNTD
-374 SLREFFSVTKL
+374 FLREFFGVNKL

-394 VLNVDYPSLLNTPAS
+394 LLNIDYPSLLNTPAA

-415 AANYLKSADSLAKF
+415 ASNYLKAADSLAKF
-429 HAVHHGLTTFVT
+429 HTMHHGLATFVT

-462 YVKYI
+462 YIKYI
-467 YDNAKKNNTT
+467 YDKAKKNNTI

-522 AILKEGD
+522 AILKEGE
-529 DINSPQGIQSLALSV
+529 DINSPQGIQALALSV
-544 GRLPVKNALDAEVA
+544 GRLPVKNGADADVT
-558 VKKLIQYQAGKNFGA
+558 VKKLMQYQNENNLGA

-586 YNLHLEHAEEIS
+586 YNLHLDHAEEIS
-598 TGLKLKQPTWN
+598 TGLKLNQPKWN
-609 QKKIYLDLFPAIN
+609 QKKIYLDFFPAIN
-622 SSAGNTYPLANNLIK
+622 SSAGNTYPLANNMIK
-637 QMVNNGTLI
+637 QMINNGTLI

-673 NAGKLPLMVTASC
+673 NAGKLPLMITASC
-686 DFAPFDQPQISP
+686 DFAPFDQPKIAP

-706 NQKGIIGLVAA
+706 NEKGIIGLVAA

-739 PDQNDNYKSIGM
+739 PDKSGNYKSIGA

-800 KGKDTLKA
+800 KEKDTLKA

-823 LLTTFDGLV
+823 LLTNFDGLM

-851 SIPVNVTAQ
+851 SIPVSITTQ
-860 DNILFKGNAIVSKG
+860 DNILFKGNAIVTKG

-891 ALRMQ
+891 VLRMQ
-896 LYAINSAGNTD
+896 LYATNSAGTKD
-907 AIGVYDSLFVNAFSE
+907 AIGIYDSLFVNAYSE
-922 NISTDTTGPIFE
+922 NISMDTTGPIFE
-934 KIYINDTLNQYK
+934 KVYINDTLNQYK
-946 QKTWISAN
+946 QKTWMNAN
-954 SNLYIN
+954 ANLYIS

-1007 IKFALPTL
+1007 IKYALPTL

-1035 DTLNV
+1035 DTINV
-1040 IVPNSRILSV
+1040 IVPNSRILAV
-1050 KNLTNY
+1050 KNLINY

-1072 LREGNKSLI
+1072 LKDANKSLV
-1081 YTIEIYNNIG
+1081 YTIEIYNYLG
-1091 IKQLTKTFEGAL
+1091 IKQLTKTFEGPL
-1103 LNRVVLSNVVE
+1103 QNRVVLSNVIE
-1114 VGSLP
+1114 VGTLP

-1134 EIQLT
+1134 EIYLT
-1139 NKFLKY
+1139 NKFIKY

>member
-268 PFSNNLLSTN
+268 PFSNNLLITN

-409 DYIIIT
+409 EYIIIT

-529 DINSPQGIQSLALSV
+529 DINAPQGIQSLALSV

-808 GGKYQVAGTIKANGN
+808 GGKYQVAGTMKANGN

-896 LYAINSAGNTD
+896 LYAINSAENTD

-954 SNLYIN
+954 LNLYIN

-1103 LNRVVLSNVVE
+1103 LNRVVLSNVIE

>member
-1 MRWGV
+1 M
-6 LYILCSSLFFSTNIS
+6 
-21 AQSVPF
+21 VP
-27 SQGKWVKIAVS
+27 
-38 KQGFYQVSGSQ
+38 
-49 LKSWGLT
+49 KS
-56 VPFASSQLQLFN
+56 PYRRH
-68 LNTANLVEKVT
+68 
-79 ANMGVGL
+79 
-86 NENAIEVQD
+86 

-108 FFSQGNIQWK
+108 FYSQGNIQWK
-118 WNGVLKLFEHRKNA
+118 WNGVQQLFEHSKNA
-132 HGDSVYYFISLGKD
+132 HGDSVYYFISLGKA

-157 MANATTD
+157 ISNATTD

-197 QAKITTTLNM
+197 LPKIITTINM
-207 EGLVNQTDLIFKLN
+207 EGLVNPSDLIFKLN

-227 ATNANFE
+227 ANAANFD
-234 LTLNDQKLRTTGV
+234 LSLNDQKLRTTAV

-254 YDDAANVVLDTFSI
+254 YDDAANVVLDTFRI
-268 PFSNNLLSTN
+268 PLSNNLVN
-278 LISANL
+278 LNLLTANL
-284 GVGYL
+284 SVGYS
-289 SANTSSTGWINY
+289 SANTNSTGWINY
-301 VTLQA
+301 ITLQA
-306 KRKIGFYGGAKSL
+306 KRKLGFYGGAKSL
-319 GFRNASLVGTGKI
+319 GFRNTGLVGAGKI

-341 ASTKIWEVTQP
+341 ASLKIWEVTQP
-352 ENPVEMSSN
+352 ENPVEMIPN
-361 FQNGVATFIQRAD
+361 FQNGVASFNQTAD
-374 SLREFFSVTKL
+374 TLREFFGVTKL

-394 VLNVDYPSLLNTPAS
+394 VLNIDYPSLLNTPAA

-415 AANYLKSADSLAKF
+415 ASNYLKAADTLAKF
-429 HAVHHGLTTFVT
+429 HTVHHGLATFVT

-462 YVKYI
+462 YIKYI
-467 YDNAKKNNTT
+467 YDKAKKNNTI

-508 SNAVLSSYATDDFF
+508 SNAVLSSYTTDDFF
-522 AILKEGD
+522 AILKDGE

-544 GRLPVKNALDAEVA
+544 GRLPVKNGADADMT
-558 VKKLIQYQAGKNFGA
+558 VKKLMQYQNGNNLGA

-586 YNLHLEHAEEIS
+586 YNLHLDHAEEIS
-598 TGLKLKQPTWN
+598 TGLKLLQPKWN
-609 QKKIYLDLFPAIN
+609 QKKIYLDFFPAIN
-622 SSAGNTYPLANNLIK
+622 SSAGNTYPLANNMIK

-673 NAGKLPLMVTASC
+673 NAGKLPLMITASC
-686 DFAPFDQPQISP
+686 DFAPFDQPKIAP
-698 IGFDALVK
+698 IGFDALAK
-706 NQKGIIGLVAA
+706 NEKGIIGLVAA

-739 PDQNDNYKSIGM
+739 PDKSGNYKSIGA
-751 ALQNA
+751 ALQYA

-783 AKPSYGV
+783 AKPGYGV

-808 GGKYQVAGTIKANGN
+808 GGKYQVAGTIKATGN
-823 LLTTFDGLV
+823 LLTNFDGLM

-851 SIPVNVTAQ
+851 SIPVSISTQ
-860 DNILFKGNAIVSKG
+860 DNILFKGNAIVNKG

-891 ALRMQ
+891 SLRMQ
-896 LYAINSAGNTD
+896 LYATNSAGNKD
-907 AIGVYDSLFVNAFSE
+907 AIGIYDSLFVNAFSE

-934 KIYINDTLNQYK
+934 KVYINDTINQYK
-946 QKTWISAN
+946 EKTWMNANANLFIS
-954 SNLYIN
+954 

-1007 IKFALPTL
+1007 IKYALPTL

-1035 DTLNV
+1035 DTINV
-1040 IVPNSRILSV
+1040 MVPNSRILSI

-1056 PNPVGSSTRFS
+1056 PNPVGSNTRFS

-1072 LREGNKSLI
+1072 LKDANKSLV
-1081 YTIEIYNNIG
+1081 YTIEIYNYLG
-1091 IKQLTKTFEGAL
+1091 IKQLSKTFEGPL
-1103 LNRVVLSNVVE
+1103 QNRVVLSNVIE
-1114 VGSLP
+1114 LGTMP
-1119 AGTYFYKLIVKDDQQ
+1119 AGTYFYKLIVKDEQQ
-1134 EIQLT
+1134 EIYLT
-1139 NKFLKY
+1139 NKFIKY

>member
-6 LYILCSSLFFSTNIS
+6 LYILYSSLFFSTNVS

-49 LKSWGLT
+49 LKTWGLT

-79 ANMGVGL
+79 ANMGFGL

-108 FFSQGNIQWK
+108 FYSQGNIQWK
-118 WNGVLKLFEHRKNA
+118 WNGALQFFEHSKNA

-157 MANATTD
+157 IANATTD

-207 EGLVNQTDLIFKLN
+207 EGLVHQTDLIFKLN

-227 ATNANFE
+227 ASNANFE

-254 YDDAANVVLDTFSI
+254 YDDAANVVLDTFRI
-268 PFSNNLLSTN
+268 PFSSNLLNTN

-289 SANTSSTGWINY
+289 SANASSTGWINY

-341 ASTKIWEVTQP
+341 ASTKIWEVTRP
-352 ENPVEMSSN
+352 ENPVEMPSN
-361 FQNGVATFIQRAD
+361 FQNGVATFIQNAD

-394 VLNVDYPSLLNTPAS
+394 VLNIDYPSLLNTPAA

-415 AANYLKSADSLAKF
+415 AANYLKAADSLAKF
-429 HAVHHGLTTFVT
+429 HAMHHGLSTFVT
-441 TTGRVF
+441 NTGRVF

-467 YDNAKKNNTT
+467 YDKAKKNNTT

-496 NQTQVPSYESLI
+496 IQTQVPSYESLI
-508 SNAVLSSYATDDFF
+508 SNSVLSSYATDDFF

-529 DINSPQGIQSLALSV
+529 DINTPQGIQSLALSV
-544 GRLPVKNALDAEVA
+544 GRLPVKNAIDAEVA
-558 VKKLIQYQAGKNFGA
+558 VKKLIQYQTGKNLGA

-739 PDQNDNYKSIGM
+739 PDQNDNYKSIGA

-790 NIERINQKIF
+790 TIGRINQKVF
-800 KGKDTLKA
+800 NGKDTLKA

-823 LLTTFDGLV
+823 LLTNFDGLL

-851 SIPVNVTAQ
+851 SIPVNITAQ

-896 LYAINSAGNTD
+896 LYATNSAGNAD

-922 NISTDTTGPIFE
+922 NISTDTTGPVFE

-1007 IKFALPTL
+1007 IKYALPAL
-1015 SEGPHQFIIKAWDLI
+1015 SEGPHQLIIKAWDLI

-1040 IVPNSRILSV
+1040 IVPNSRILSL

-1091 IKQLTKTFEGAL
+1091 IKQLSKTFEAPL

>member
-6 LYILCSSLFFSTNIS
+6 LYILFSSLIFSTNIS

-38 KQGFYQVSGSQ
+38 KQGFYQVTGSQ
-49 LKSWGLT
+49 LKTWGLT

-95 GGDGQF
+95 GADGQF
-101 DNQDYFL
+101 DIQDYFL
-108 FFSQGNIQWK
+108 FYSQGNIQWK
-118 WNGVLKLFEHRKNA
+118 WNGVQQLFEHSKNA
-132 HGDSVYYFISLGKD
+132 HGDSVYYFISLGKA
-146 GKRIQKPNSNY
+146 GKRIQKSNSDKI
-157 MANATTD
+157 ANATTD

-188 PAMGLGVGK
+188 PAMGMGAGK
-197 QAKITTTLNM
+197 QAKITTALNM
-207 EGLVNQTDLIFKLN
+207 EGLVNPSDLIFKLN
-221 YAAAST
+221 YAAATT
-227 ATNANFE
+227 ATAANFD
-234 LTLNDQKLRTTGV
+234 LSLNDQKLRTTVV

-254 YDDAANVVLDTFSI
+254 YDDAANVVLDTFRI
-268 PFSNNLLSTN
+268 PLSNNLMNSN
-278 LISANL
+278 LITANL
-284 GVGYL
+284 SVGYS
-289 SANTSSTGWINY
+289 SANTNSTGWINY
-301 VTLQA
+301 ITLQA
-306 KRKIGFYGGAKSL
+306 KRKLGFYGGAKSL
-319 GFRNASLVGTGKI
+319 GFRNTSLTGTGKI

-341 ASTKIWEVTQP
+341 ASVRIWEVTQP
-352 ENPVEMSSN
+352 ENPVEMVNN
-361 FQNGVATFIQRAD
+361 FQNGVATFIQNTD
-374 SLREFFSVTKL
+374 FLREFFGVNKL

-394 VLNVDYPSLLNTPAS
+394 LLNIDYPSLLNTPAA

-415 AANYLKSADSLAKF
+415 ASNYLKAADSLAKF
-429 HAVHHGLTTFVT
+429 HTMHHGLATFVT

-462 YVKYI
+462 YIKYI
-467 YDNAKKNNTT
+467 YDKAKKNNTI

-522 AILKEGD
+522 AILKEGE
-529 DINSPQGIQSLALSV
+529 DINSPQGIQALALSV
-544 GRLPVKNALDAEVA
+544 GRLPVKNGADADVT
-558 VKKLIQYQAGKNFGA
+558 VKKLMQYQNENNLGA

-586 YNLHLEHAEEIS
+586 YNLHLDHAEEIS
-598 TGLKLKQPTWN
+598 TGLKLNQPKWN
-609 QKKIYLDLFPAIN
+609 QKKIYLDFFPAIN
-622 SSAGNTYPLANNLIK
+622 SSAGNTYPLANNMIK

-658 AEEAVITQNEIMQWD
+658 AEEAVITLNEIMQWD
-673 NAGKLPLMVTASC
+673 NAGKLPLMITASC
-686 DFAPFDQPQISP
+686 DFAPFDQPKIAP

-706 NQKGIIGLVAA
+706 NEKGIIGLVAA

-739 PDQNDNYKSIGM
+739 PDKSGNYKSIGA

-800 KGKDTLKA
+800 KEKDTLKA

-823 LLTTFDGLV
+823 LLTNFDGLM

-851 SIPVNVTAQ
+851 SIPVSITTQ
-860 DNILFKGNAIVSKG
+860 DNILFKGNAIVTKG

-891 ALRMQ
+891 VLRMQ
-896 LYAINSAGNTD
+896 LYATNSAGTKD
-907 AIGVYDSLFVNAFSE
+907 AIGIYDSLFVNAYSE

-934 KIYINDTLNQYK
+934 KVYINDTLNQYK
-946 QKTWISAN
+946 QKTWMNAN
-954 SNLYIN
+954 ANLYIS

-1007 IKFALPTL
+1007 IKYALPTL

-1035 DTLNV
+1035 DTINV
-1040 IVPNSRILSV
+1040 IVPNSRILAV
-1050 KNLTNY
+1050 KNLINY

-1072 LREGNKSLI
+1072 LKDANKSLV
-1081 YTIEIYNNIG
+1081 YTIEIYNYLG
-1091 IKQLTKTFEGAL
+1091 IKQLTKTFEGPL
-1103 LNRVVLSNVVE
+1103 QNRVVLSNVIE
-1114 VGSLP
+1114 VGTLP

-1134 EIQLT
+1134 EIYLT
-1139 NKFLKY
+1139 NKFIKY

>member
-6 LYILCSSLFFSTNIS
+6 LYILFSSLFFSTNIS

-38 KQGFYQVSGSQ
+38 KQGFYQVTGSQ
-49 LKSWGLT
+49 LKTWGLT
-56 VPFASSQLQLFN
+56 VPFASSQLQLYN

-79 ANMGVGL
+79 ANMGFGL
-86 NENAIEVQD
+86 NENAIEMQD

-108 FFSQGNIQWK
+108 FYSQGNIQWK
-118 WNGVLKLFEHRKNA
+118 WNGVQQLFEHSKNA
-132 HGDSVYYFISLGKD
+132 HGDSVYYFISLGKE
-146 GKRIQKPNSNY
+146 GKRIQKAKSDKI
-157 MANATTD
+157 ANATTD
-164 IFDERWVMEKDTIN
+164 IFDERWVMEKDTLN

-197 QAKITTTLNM
+197 QAKITTPLNM
-207 EGLVNQTDLIFKLN
+207 EGLVSQSDLIFKLN

-227 ATNANFE
+227 ANAANFE
-234 LTLNDQKLRTTGV
+234 ITLNDQKLRTTVV

-254 YDDAANVVLDTFSI
+254 YDDAANLVLDTFRI
-268 PFSNNLLSTN
+268 PLPNNLMNSN
-278 LISANL
+278 LITANL
-284 GVGYL
+284 SVGYS
-289 SANTSSTGWINY
+289 SANTNSTGWINY
-301 VTLQA
+301 ITLQA
-306 KRKIGFYGGAKSL
+306 KRKLGFYGGAKSL
-319 GFRNASLVGTGKI
+319 GFRNTSLVGTGKI

-361 FQNGVATFIQRAD
+361 FQNGVTSFIQTAD
-374 SLREFFSVTKL
+374 SLREFFGVNKL
-385 GYETPSLVE
+385 GYETPSLAE
-394 VLNVDYPSLLNTPAS
+394 VLNIDYPSLLNTPAA

-415 AANYLKSADSLAKF
+415 AANYLKAADSLAKF
-429 HAVHHGLTTFVT
+429 HAVHHGLATFVT

-462 YVKYI
+462 YIKYI
-467 YDNAKKNNTT
+467 YDKAKKNNTI

-508 SNAVLSSYATDDFF
+508 SNAILSSYATDDFF

-529 DINSPQGIQSLALSV
+529 DINSPQGIQALALSV
-544 GRLPVKNALDAEVA
+544 GRLPVKNAAEADAT
-558 VKKLIQYQAGKNFGA
+558 VKKLIQYQTEKNFGA

-586 YNLHLEHAEEIS
+586 YNLHLDHAEEIS
-598 TGLKLKQPTWN
+598 TGLKLNQPKWN
-609 QKKIYLDLFPAIN
+609 QKKIYLDFFPAIN
-622 SSAGNTYPLANNLIK
+622 SSAGNTYPLANNMIK
-637 QMVNNGTLI
+637 QMVNNGSLI

-673 NAGKLPLMVTASC
+673 NAGKLPLMITASC
-686 DFAPFDQPQISP
+686 DFAPFDQPKIAP

-706 NQKGIIGLVAA
+706 NEKGIIGLVAA

-739 PDQNDNYKSIGM
+739 PDKSGNYKSIGA

-756 KSNYWKKGSDYTN
+756 KSNYWKKGSDYIN

-783 AKPSYGV
+783 AKPSFGV
-790 NIERINQKIF
+790 SIERINQKIF

-808 GGKYQVAGTIKANGN
+808 GGKYQVAGTIMANGN
-823 LLTTFDGLV
+823 LLTSFDGLM

-851 SIPVNVTAQ
+851 SIPVNVTTQ
-860 DNILFKGNAIVSKG
+860 DNILFKGNAIVNKG

-896 LYAINSAGNTD
+896 LYATHSAGITD
-907 AIGVYDSLFVNAFSE
+907 AIGIYDSLFVNAFSE

-934 KIYINDTLNQYK
+934 KVYINDTLNQYK
-946 QKTWISAN
+946 QNTWINAN
-954 SNLYIN
+954 ANLLIS

-966 IQTSGNSLGHDI
+966 IQTSGNSLGHDL

-985 TQSPLILN
+985 TQSPFILN

-1035 DTLNV
+1035 DTINV
-1040 IVPNSRILSV
+1040 MVPNSRVLSV
-1050 KNLTNY
+1050 KNLINY

-1091 IKQLTKTFEGAL
+1091 IKQLSKTFVGPL
-1103 LNRVVLSNVVE
+1103 LNRVVLSNVIE
-1114 VGSLP
+1114 LGTLSP
-1119 AGTYFYKLIVKDDQQ
+1119 GTYFYKLIVKDDQQ

>member
-268 PFSNNLLSTN
+268 PFSNNLLITN

-409 DYIIIT
+409 EYIIIT

-529 DINSPQGIQSLALSV
+529 DINAPQGIKSLALSV

-808 GGKYQVAGTIKANGN
+808 GGKYQVAGTMKANGN

-896 LYAINSAGNTD
+896 LYAINSAENTD

-922 NISTDTTGPIFE
+922 NISTDTTGPVFE

-1103 LNRVVLSNVVE
+1103 LNRVVLSNVIE

>member
-6 LYILCSSLFFSTNIS
+6 LYILYSSLFFSTNIS

-38 KQGFYQVSGSQ
+38 KQGFYQVTGSQ
-49 LKSWGLT
+49 LKTWGLT
-56 VPFASSQLQLFN
+56 VPFASSQIQLFN
-68 LNTANLVEKVT
+68 LNTANLVEKVSP
-79 ANMGVGL
+79 NMGVGL

-108 FFSQGNIQWK
+108 FYSQGNIQWK
-118 WNGVLKLFEHRKNA
+118 WNGVQQLFEHSKNA
-132 HGDSVYYFISLGKD
+132 HGDSVYYFISLGKA
-146 GKRIQKPNSNY
+146 GKRIQKSNSNY
-157 MANATTD
+157 IPNATTD

-178 ILNSGQIWWG
+178 ILNSGQLWLG
-188 PAMGLGVGK
+188 PAMGLGLGK
-197 QAKITTTLNM
+197 QAKITNSLNM
-207 EGLVNQTDLIFKLN
+207 EGLVINTDLIFKLN

-234 LTLNDQKLRTTGV
+234 LTLNDQKLRTTVV

-254 YDDAANVVLDTFSI
+254 YDAAANVVLDTFRI
-268 PFSNNLLSTN
+268 PLSNKLTSSN
-278 LISANL
+278 LITANL
-284 GVGYL
+284 SVGY
-289 SANTSSTGWINY
+289 SSVNTNSTGWINY
-301 VTLQA
+301 ITLQA
-306 KRKIGFYGGAKSL
+306 KRKLGFYGGVKSL
-319 GFRNASLVGTGKI
+319 GFRSASLVGTGKI
-332 IQYQIKDAD
+332 IQYEIKDAD
-341 ASTKIWEVTQP
+341 ASVKIWEVSQP
-352 ENPVEMSSN
+352 ENPVEMIPN
-361 FQNGVATFIQRAD
+361 FQNGVATFIQNTD
-374 SLREFFSVTKL
+374 SLREFFGVNKL

-394 VLNVDYPSLLNTPAS
+394 VLNIDYPSLLNTPAA

-415 AANYLKSADSLAKF
+415 ASNYLKAADSLAKF
-429 HAVHHGLTTFVT
+429 HTLHHGLTTFVT
-441 TTGRVF
+441 TTSRVF

-462 YVKYI
+462 YIKYI
-467 YDNAKKNNTT
+467 YDKAKKNNII

-485 GIGNFDYKKID
+485 GIGNFDYKNID
-496 NQTQVPSYESLI
+496 NQTQVPSYESGS
-508 SNAVLSSYATDDFF
+508 SNSILLSYTTDDFF
-522 AILKEGD
+522 AILKEGE
-529 DINSPQGIQSLALSV
+529 DINSPQGIQSLALAV
-544 GRLPVKNALDAEVA
+544 GRLPVKNAIDAAIA
-558 VKKLIQYQAGKNFGA
+558 VKKLVQYQSGKNLGA

-598 TGLKLKQPTWN
+598 TSLKLNQPKWN
-609 QKKIYLDLFPAIN
+609 QKKIYLDLFQAIN
-622 SSAGNTYPLANNLIK
+622 SSAGNTYPLANNMIK

-673 NAGKLPLMVTASC
+673 NAEKLPLMITASC
-686 DFAPFDQPQISP
+686 DFAPFDQPKIAP

-706 NQKGIIGLVAA
+706 NEKGIIGLVAA
-717 SRLVFAFNN
+717 SRLVFAFDN
-726 KEINDEFVQQLLV
+726 KEINDEFVQQLLI
-739 PDQNDNYKSIGM
+739 PDKSGNYKSVGA

-756 KSNYWKKGSDYTN
+756 KSNYWKKGSDYIN

-783 AKPSYGV
+783 AKPGDGV
-790 NIERINQKIF
+790 NIERINQKVF

-823 LLTTFDGLV
+823 LLSNFDGLV
-832 EFTLFDI
+832 ELTLFDI
-839 PKKQKTLANISS
+839 PKKQKTLANILS
-851 SIPVNVTAQ
+851 SISVNVNTQ
-860 DNILFKGNAIVSKG
+860 DNILFKGNAIVNKG
-874 LFSVDFILPK
+874 LFNIDIILPK

-896 LYAINSAGNTD
+896 LYATNSAGNSD

-934 KIYINDTLNQYK
+934 KIYINDTLNHYK
-946 QKTWISAN
+946 QKTWVNAN
-954 SNLYIN
+954 SNLYVSI
-960 LKDSSG
+960 KDSSG

-985 TQSPLILN
+985 VKTPIILN

-1007 IKFALPTL
+1007 IKYALPTL
-1015 SEGPHQFIIKAWDLI
+1015 SAGAHQLIIKAWDLI

-1040 IVPNSRILSV
+1040 MVPNSQILAV

-1056 PNPVGSSTRFS
+1056 PNPVQNSTRFS

-1072 LREGNKSLI
+1072 LRDVNKSLI

-1091 IKQLTKTFEGAL
+1091 IKQLTKTFEGPL
-1103 LNRVVLSNVVE
+1103 LNRVVLSNTFE
-1114 VGSLP
+1114 LRTLP

-1139 NKFLKY
+1139 NKFVKN

>member
-6 LYILCSSLFFSTNIS
+6 LYILFSSLFFSTNIS

-38 KQGFYQVSGSQ
+38 KQGFYQVTGTQ

-56 VPFASSQLQLFN
+56 VPFTSTQLQLFN
-68 LNTANLVEKVT
+68 LNTANLVERVS
-79 ANMGVGL
+79 ANIGVGL

-108 FFSQGNIQWK
+108 FYSQGNIQWK
-118 WNGVLKLFEHRKNA
+118 WNEALQLFEHSKNI
-132 HGDSVYYFISLGKD
+132 HGDSVYYFISLGKE

-157 MANATTD
+157 IANATTD

-188 PAMGLGVGK
+188 PAMGLGIGK
-197 QAKITTTLNM
+197 QTKISTPLNM
-207 EGLVNQTDLIFKLN
+207 EGLVSPSDLIFKLN

-227 ATNANFE
+227 ATAANFE
-234 LTLNDQKLRTTGV
+234 LTLNDQKLRTTIV

-254 YDDAANVVLDTFSI
+254 YDDAANVVMDTFRI
-268 PFSNNLLSTN
+268 PLSNNLMSTN
-278 LISANL
+278 LANANL
-284 GVGYL
+284 GVGYV
-289 SANTSSTGWINY
+289 SANANSTGWINY
-301 VTLQA
+301 ITLQA
-306 KRKIGFYGGAKSL
+306 KRKIGFYGGAKSVA
-319 GFRNASLVGTGKI
+319 FRNTSLVGNGKV

-341 ASTKIWEVTQP
+341 ASTKIWEVTQQ
-352 ENPVEMSSN
+352 ENPVEMVNN
-361 FQNGVATFIQRAD
+361 FQNGVTSFIQKAD
-374 SLREFFSVTKL
+374 TLREFFGVNKL

-394 VLNVDYPSLLNTPAS
+394 VLNIDYPSLLNTPAA

-415 AANYLKSADSLAKF
+415 ASNYLKAADSLAKF
-429 HAVHHGLTTFVT
+429 HAANHGLATFVT
-441 TTGRVF
+441 TTARVF

-462 YVKYI
+462 YVKYV
-467 YDNAKKNNTT
+467 YDKAKKNNTT
-477 TPKYLLLL
+477 LPKYLLLL

-496 NQTQVPSYESLI
+496 NQLQVPSYESVS
-508 SNAVLSSYATDDFF
+508 SNSVLSSYTTDDFF
-522 AILKEGD
+522 AILKDGE

-544 GRLPVKNALDAEVA
+544 GRLPVKSIIDADVSI
-558 VKKLIQYQAGKNFGA
+558 KKLMQYQSQKNLGA
-573 WRNQL
+573 WRNQI
-578 TWVADDGD
+578 TWIADDGD
-586 YNLHLEHAEEIS
+586 YNLHLQHAEEIS
-598 TGLKLKQPTWN
+598 TSLKLNQPKWN

-622 SSAGNTYPLANNLIK
+622 SSAGNTYPLANNMIK

-658 AEEAVITQNEIMQWD
+658 AEEAVITQNEILQWD
-673 NAGKLPLMVTASC
+673 NAGKLPLMITASC

-698 IGFDALVK
+698 IGFDAFLK
-706 NQKGIIGLVAA
+706 NDKGIIGLVAA

-726 KEINDEFVQQLLV
+726 KEINDEFIQQLLV
-739 PDQNDNYKSIGM
+739 PDPLDNYKSIGT

-777 DPALQL
+777 DPAMQL
-783 AKPSYGV
+783 AKPKYMV
-790 NIERINQKIF
+790 NIAQINQKIF

-823 LLTTFDGLV
+823 LLNNFDGLI
-832 EFTLFDI
+832 EFTLFDV
-839 PKKQKTLANISS
+839 PKKQKTLANVSS
-851 SIPVNVTAQ
+851 SIPVNVTTQ
-860 DNILFKGNAIVSKG
+860 ENILFKGNAIVSKG
-874 LFSVDFILPK
+874 VFTVDFILPK

-896 LYAINSAGNTD
+896 LYATNNLGNAD

-922 NISTDTTGPIFE
+922 NVSTDTTGPVFE
-934 KIYINDTLNQYK
+934 KVFINDTLNQYK
-946 QKTWISAN
+946 QKTWINAN

-985 TQSPLILN
+985 AQSPIILN

-1007 IKFALPTL
+1007 LKYALPTL
-1015 SEGPHQFIIKAWDLI
+1015 SEGAHQLIVKAWDLI

-1035 DTLNV
+1035 DTINV
-1040 IVPNSRILSV
+1040 IVPNSQSLAV

-1056 PNPVGSSTRFS
+1056 PNPVLSSTRFS

-1072 LREGNKSLI
+1072 LREVNKSLI

-1091 IKQLTKTFEGAL
+1091 IKQLTKTFEGPI

-1119 AGTYFYKLIVKDDQQ
+1119 AGTYFYKLIVADAIQ

-1139 NKFLKY
+1139 NKFIKN

>member
-6 LYILCSSLFFSTNIS
+6 IYILCSSLFFSTNIS

-27 SQGKWVKIAVS
+27 SPGKWVKIAVS
-38 KQGFYQVSGSQ
+38 KQGFYQVTGTQ

-68 LNTANLVEKVT
+68 LNTANLVEKIS

-108 FFSQGNIQWK
+108 FYSQGNIQWK
-118 WNGVLKLFEHRKNA
+118 WDGTLQLFEHRKNL

-146 GKRIQKPNSNY
+146 GKRIQKLNSNY
-157 MANATTD
+157 VANATTD

-188 PAMGLGVGK
+188 PAMGLGLGK
-197 QAKITTTLNM
+197 QAKITTPLNM
-207 EGLVNQTDLIFKLN
+207 EGLVNPSDLIFKLN

-227 ATNANFE
+227 ANAANFE
-234 LTLNDQKLRTTGV
+234 LTLNDQKLRTTIV
-247 APISGYI
+247 PPISGYI
-254 YDDAANVVLDTFSI
+254 YDDALNMVLDTFRI
-268 PFSNNLLSTN
+268 PLTNNLMSTI
-278 LISANL
+278 LVTANI

-289 SANTSSTGWINY
+289 SANTNSTGWINY
-301 VTLQA
+301 ITLQA
-306 KRKIGFYGGAKSL
+306 KRKIGFYGGSKSVA
-319 GFRNASLVGTGKI
+319 FRNTSLVGAGKI

-352 ENPVEMSSN
+352 ENPVEMVNN
-361 FQNGVATFIQRAD
+361 FQNGVASFIQRAD
-374 SLREFFSVTKL
+374 TLREFFGVNKL

-394 VLNVDYPSLLNTPAS
+394 VLNIDYPSLLNTPAA

-415 AANYLKSADSLAKF
+415 ASNYLKAADSLAKF
-429 HAVHHGLTTFVT
+429 HAVNNGLATFVT
-441 TTGRVF
+441 TTARVF

-467 YDNAKKNNTT
+467 YDKAKKNNTI

-496 NQTQVPSYESLI
+496 NQIQVPSYESVS
-508 SNAVLSSYATDDFF
+508 SNSVLSSYTTDDFF
-522 AILKEGD
+522 AILKDGE

-544 GRLPVKNALDAEVA
+544 GRLPVKNAVDAEA
-558 VKKLIQYQAGKNFGA
+558 TVKKLMQYQSQKNLGP
-573 WRNQL
+573 WRNQI
-578 TWVADDGD
+578 TWIADDGD
-586 YNLHLEHAEEIS
+586 YNLHLQHAEEIS
-598 TGLKLKQPTWN
+598 TGLKLNQPKWN

-622 SSAGNTYPLANNLIK
+622 SSAGNTYPLANNMIK

-658 AEEAVITQNEIMQWD
+658 AEEAVITQNEILQWD
-673 NAGKLPLMVTASC
+673 NAGKLPLMITASC

-698 IGFDALVK
+698 IGFDAFVK
-706 NQKGIIGLVAA
+706 NEKGIIGLVAA

-739 PDQNDNYKSIGM
+739 PDPLDNYKSIGA

-777 DPALQL
+777 DPAMQL
-783 AKPSYGV
+783 AKPKYMV
-790 NIERINQKIF
+790 DLARINQKIF

-823 LLTTFDGLV
+823 VLNNFDGLM
-832 EFTLFDI
+832 EFILYDV
-839 PKKQKTLANISS
+839 PKKQKTLANVSS
-851 SIPVNVTAQ
+851 SIPVNVSTQ
-860 DNILFKGNAIVSKG
+860 ENILFKGNAIVSKG
-874 LFSVDFILPK
+874 LFNVDFILPK

-896 LYAINSAGNTD
+896 LYASNNLGNTD
-907 AIGVYDSLFVNAFSE
+907 AIGIYDSLFVNAFSE
-922 NISTDTTGPIFE
+922 NISTDTTGPVFE
-934 KIYINDTLNQYK
+934 KVFINDTLNQYK
-946 QKTWISAN
+946 QKTWINAN

-985 TQSPLILN
+985 AQSPILLN

-1007 IKFALPTL
+1007 IKYALPTL
-1015 SEGPHQFIIKAWDLI
+1015 SAGAHQLIVKAWDLI

-1035 DTLNV
+1035 DTINV
-1040 IVPNSRILSV
+1040 IVPNSQTLAV

-1056 PNPVGSSTRFS
+1056 PNPVQSSTRFS

-1072 LREGNKSLI
+1072 LKDANKSMA
-1081 YTIEIYNNIG
+1081 YTIEIYNNLG
-1091 IKQLTKTFEGAL
+1091 IKQLAKTFEGPF
-1103 LNRVVLSNVVE
+1103 LNRVVLSNVMDLRT
-1114 VGSLP
+1114 LP
-1119 AGTYFYKLIVKDDQQ
+1119 AGAYIYRLIVKDDQQ
-1134 EIQLT
+1134 EIQLS
-1139 NKFLKY
+1139 NKFIKY